1 METSLDN
8 GLTRRDIYNV
18 TRLNREVRA
27 VLEGSFPPLWVQ
39 GEISNLAQPAS
50 GHLYFSLK
58 DESSQVR
65 CAMFQNRKRAMLFKP
80 EQGMSV
86 LVRANVSM
94 YETRGE
100 YQLIV
105 EYMEPAGAGDLQR
118 AFEELKQ
125 RLYREGLFDEAHK
138 KAMPP
143 LASRIGVITSP
154 TGAAIRDILTV
165 LGRRFPLARVIIYPT
180 AVQGEDAAEQ
190 ILTMLQTADHRKE
203 CNVLILAR
211 GGGSLED
218 LWAFNNEK
226 LARAI
231 FSCSIP
237 VVTGIGHE
245 IDFTIADFVADRRAA
260 TPSAAA
266 ELVSLDQ
273 QQLLRHLGHQ
283 QAFFSRQLHHVLK
296 RWREHLHHLRRRM
309 PAPVFLLRQLVQR
322 MDDFNLRSR
331 RALKVTLNQKGGE
344 LAQQAALLAGQNPIR
359 LVKLQLERCGQID
372 QAFYRL
378 IRMRFSIYT
387 DRIKYLAH
395 NLDTVSPLPTLGRGY
410 TIVQQRDGSIVRNS
424 GQLSIGDTVQAQFGK
439 GSADLTVDLVNPE
452 SRWILQKENP

>member
-1 METSLDN
+1 METTLDN
-8 GLTRRDIYNV
+8 GLARRDVYNV

-27 VLEGSFPPLWVQ
+27 VLEGSFLPLWVQ

-50 GHLYFSLK
+50 GHLYFTLK
-58 DESSQVR
+58 DEFSQVR
-65 CAMFQNRKRAMLFKP
+65 CAMFLNRKRTMQFKP

-105 EYMEPAGAGDLQR
+105 DNMEPAGAGDLQR

-125 RLYREGLFDEAHK
+125 RLYREGLFDEVHK
-138 KAMPP
+138 KALPP

-154 TGAAIRDILTV
+154 TGAAIRDILNV
-165 LGRRFPLARVIIYPT
+165 LGRRFPLARIILYPT
-180 AVQGEDAAEQ
+180 TVQGEGAAEQ
-190 ILTMLQTADHRKE
+190 ILDMLQTADRRKE
-203 CNVLILAR
+203 CDVLILAR

-231 FSCSIP
+231 FTCSIP

-266 ELVSLDQ
+266 ELVSPDQ
-273 QQLLRHLGHQ
+273 QQLLRQLEHRKT
-283 QAFFSRQLHHVLK
+283 FFIRQLHQVLK
-296 RWREHLHHLRRRM
+296 RWREHLQHLRRRM
-309 PAPVFLLRQLVQR
+309 PTPIYMLRQLTQR
-322 MDDFNLRSR
+322 FDDFSLRAR
-331 RALKVTLNQKGGE
+331 RALKTTLHQKTGE
-344 LAQQAALLAGQNPIR
+344 LARQTALLSGQNPIR
-359 LVKLQLERCGQID
+359 LVKLQLDRCGKMD
-372 QAFYRL
+372 QALRRL
-378 IRMRFSIYT
+378 VSMRLSIFS
-387 DRIKYLAH
+387 DRIKYLSH
-395 NLDTVSPLPTLGRGY
+395 NLDTVSPLHTLGRGY
-410 TIVQQRDGSIVRNS
+410 SIVQQQDGSIVRNS
-424 GQLSIGDTVQAQFGK
+424 GQLSIGETVRARFGK
-439 GSADLTVDLVNPE
+439 GSADLTVDIVNPE
-452 SRWILQKENP
+452 SR